1 MRRVQFRGYCAKA
14 DCGKPV
20 FSRFQK
26 TKYCSVECA
35 KARYGASGKARRVK
49 PFDSNARLK
58 KPLGGACYSCGA
70 VVGSAKRKYCSLA
83 CRRTYQ
89 FQLRARALENGTYV
103 AYNCNRFVR
112 QYLILK
118 IGERCSRCGWN
129 ERHPKTGRVMI
140 EVEHIDGDWRNNR
153 PENLT
158 LLCPNCH
165 SLTPTFRGFNRG
177 RGRAERLG
185 GRENP
190 LRPSSS
196 RGQAEQPQQIDD
208 VRPA

>member
-1 MRRVQFRGYCAKA
+1 MRRVLFRGYCAKA
-14 DCGKPV
+14 ECGKPV
-20 FSRFQK
+20 FSRYLK
-26 TKYCSVECA
+26 TKYCSVACA
-35 KARYGASGKARRVK
+35 KARFEGRSHARRAQ
-49 PFDSNARLK
+49 PSGSNSGRK
-58 KPLGGACYSCGA
+58 KPLGGPCLSCGTA
-70 VVGSAKRKYCSLA
+70 ISSANRKYCSLE
-83 CRRTYQ
+83 CRRTFQ
-89 FQLRARALENGTYV
+89 FQLRARALESGTYI

-118 IGERCSRCGWN
+118 LGERCSRCGWN

-190 LRPSSS
+190 LRSLSP